1 MNKKEMVFTPLAESN
16 INEIWDYTAEN
27 WSIQQAQKYIEE
39 LDIFLENLEDKIF
52 MAKLFSDILPE
63 LDVFRVS
70 YQSHYVFFETNK
82 TQLIILAIVHKT
94 RDFEN
99 YIKSKISN

>member
-1 MNKKEMVFTPLAESN
+1 MVFTPLAESN

-27 WSIQQAQKYIEE
+27 WNIQQAQKYIEE
-39 LDIFLENLEDKIF
+39 LDIFLEELEDKIF

-63 LDVFRVS
+63 LDIFRIN
-70 YQSHYVFFETNK
+70 YQSHYVFFEINES
-82 TQLIILAIVHKT
+82 QINILAIIHKT

-99 YIKSKISN
+99 YLKDKFKN